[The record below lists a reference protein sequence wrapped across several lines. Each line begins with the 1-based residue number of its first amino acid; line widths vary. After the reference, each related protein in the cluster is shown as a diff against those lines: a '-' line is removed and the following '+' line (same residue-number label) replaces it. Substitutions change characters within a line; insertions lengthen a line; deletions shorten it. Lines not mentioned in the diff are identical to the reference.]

1 MNKGTD
7 EINEDEGVEDY
18 MLAGS
23 ADVSVAFV
31 SEGYQVRSPKAVG
44 GIALSL
50 HSRQLLTIAKK
61 EKEKEKELEERL
73 ELC

>member
-50 HSRQLLTIAKK
+50 HRS
-61 EKEKEKELEERL
+61 EERRVGKECRL
-73 ELC
+73 